1 MQIRLTSVSVSR
13 CHSRSH
19 SEIPY
24 KVSWDTYTDRA
35 LIPADQIVF
44 TPDNGERADAANIV
58 VVVTDGRTMKGSLP
72 FNITVPPLRVYIRVL
87 W

>member
-44 TPDNGERADAANIV
+44 TPDSGERGDATNIV
-58 VVVTDGRTMKGSLP
+58 LVITDGKTLKGSKP
-72 FNITVPPLRVYIRVL
+72 FNVAVPPLRVRVR